1 MFHADSHPLKSGT
14 KSGTETPKCP
24 AQVSRLSQY
33 CPAWDTF
40 GQSSEY
46 FGKKA
51 GQSRDSKRDV
61 PVFRAGG
68 TPSLEVSP
76 PGQGRMGGRDNG

>member
-24 AQVSRLSQY
+24 AQVSRLSQH
-33 CPAWDTF
+33 CPVWDDF
-40 GQSSEY
+40 GQLFEY
-46 FGKKA
+46 LDKKA
-51 GQSRDSKRDV
+51 GQSRDSKWDV

-76 PGQGRMGGRDNG
+76 PGQGRMEGWDNG